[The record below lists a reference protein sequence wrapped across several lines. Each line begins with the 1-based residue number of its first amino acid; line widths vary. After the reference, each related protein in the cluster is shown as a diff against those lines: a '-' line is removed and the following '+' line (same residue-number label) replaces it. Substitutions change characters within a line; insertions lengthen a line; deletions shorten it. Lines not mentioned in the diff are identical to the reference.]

1 MYISGIFNEQC
12 TLMLTCEMKVFQRRK
27 NGSINFERLW
37 KDYESGFGNLNGEF
51 WLGMLFS
58 AIEISNS
65 IILSS
70 VVAIYCAD
78 GAMHKG
84 LQQSQGA
91 YQRAE
96 SIFFTF
102 RMQKIN
108 LPS

>member
-1 MYISGIFNEQC
+1 
-12 TLMLTCEMKVFQRRK
+12 MKVFQRRK
-27 NGSINFERLW
+27 DGSINFERLW
-37 KDYESGFGNLNGEF
+37 KDYENGFGNLNGEF

-58 AIEISNS
+58 AIKISNS
-65 IILSS
+65 IILGS

-96 SIFFTF
+96 SIFLLLECKKST
-102 RMQKIN
+102 
-108 LPS
+108 